1 MSKLKVIIGQP
12 ANGSGGGAVD
22 SVNGKTGVVILDGTD
37 IELLNGGGVT
47 VTQAIVD
54 LETDIDG
61 KIDEA
66 PQDGKQYARKDAT
79 WTEVISSGLSNGFN
93 VRFDNGTTPPPSD
106 GRMQF
111 NNSDY
116 SLVSEVYISY
126 INQDGSDMKN
136 LIPVF
141 IKSGSRLY
149 IQDRED
155 SNNYVYLDVVSD
167 VVDSTGYFTVSVS
180 HIESTGTLPT
190 SPNSSTSVI
199 IQSAI
204 DSDSYVTSVTAGA
217 NVEVNNSNPQTP
229 IVSAFPTTTAG
240 ILDRTYFTADEET
253 IGAGTFYKSNRDG
266 KGTVATVTQTVS
278 VNDNEKEFFAQDL
291 ISDPY
296 PIDTT
301 IYAGSYSGILNGL
314 VSANGGEQKFYVE
327 IYKTDINGNPVAS
340 GITGAPVGDLGVTVI
355 AIAESG
361 LIDLRNGDETQFSI
375 TAELT
380 ENISL
385 LTTNR
390 VRYHVAAEK
399 VGTTGGIIDISTSY
413 GNAHVCHLDV
423 PVQSLTSTVINNDP
437 IEFPSTATQ
446 FDLNRNFKVNIDA
459 NTAGISANAIEII
472 NLDGSKVSSLTDNEP
487 TGSDVIFNVVSLTQ
501 AEYDAGTPIAT
512 TFYLITDA

>member
-22 SVNGKTGVVILDGTD
+22 SVNGKTGVVVLDGTD

-61 KIDEA
+61 KVNEA
-66 PQDGKQYARKDAT
+66 PQDGKQYARKDAN
-79 WTEVISSGLSNGFN
+79 WVEVQGGAVDSVNSKTGDVVLDGTDIPLLT
-93 VRFDNGTTPPPSD
+93 GTTNPTVTEAIADIENDID
-106 GRMQF
+106 GK
-111 NNSDY
+111 
-116 SLVSEVYISY
+116 VSS
-126 INQDGSDMKN
+126 
-136 LIPVF
+136 
-141 IKSGSRLY
+141 
-149 IQDRED
+149 
-155 SNNYVYLDVVSD
+155 VV
-167 VVDSTGYFTVSVS
+167 
-180 HIESTGTLPT
+180 
-190 SPNSSTSVI
+190 
-199 IQSAI
+199 
-204 DSDSYVTSVTAGA
+204 AGA
-217 NVEVNNSNPQTP
+217 NVEVNNADTLNP

-240 ILDRTYFTADEET
+240 ILDRTYFTGDTET

-266 KGTVATVTQTVS
+266 KGTVATATQTVT
-278 VNDNEKEFFAQDL
+278 VNDNQKDYFAQDL

>member
-199 IQSAI
+199 IQSSI
-204 DSDSYVTSVTAGA
+204 DSNSYVTSVTAGS

-240 ILDRTYFTADEET
+240 LLSRTYFTGDEET
-253 IGAGTFYKSNRDG
+253 LAAGTFYKSNRDG
-266 KGTVATVTQTVS
+266 KGTVATVAQVVT
-278 VNDNEKEFFAQDL
+278 VNDNEKAFFAQDL
-291 ISDPY
+291 ISEPY

-301 IYAGSYSGILNGL
+301 IYAGAYSGILNGF
-314 VSANGGEQKFYVE
+314 VSANGGEQRFTVE
-327 IYKTDINGNPVAS
+327 IYKTDLDGNPVAS
-340 GITGAPVGDLGVTVI
+340 GIVGAPTGDLGVTVV
-355 AIAESG
+355 AIAQSG
-361 LIDLRNGDETQFSI
+361 LIDLQNNNESQFAI
-375 TAELT
+375 TAQLESDLT
-380 ENISL
+380 L

-390 VRYHVAAEK
+390 IRYHVSAEK
-399 VGTTGGIIDISTSY
+399 IGTTGGEVDITTNY
-413 GNAHVCHLDV
+413 GNTHICHLDV
-423 PVQSLTSTVINNDP
+423 PIQSLTSTTINDDP
-437 IEFPSTATQ
+437 TEFAGLATQ
-446 FDLNRNFKVNIDA
+446 YDINRNFKVNIDA
-459 NTAGISANAIEII
+459 NTSGVAANAIEII